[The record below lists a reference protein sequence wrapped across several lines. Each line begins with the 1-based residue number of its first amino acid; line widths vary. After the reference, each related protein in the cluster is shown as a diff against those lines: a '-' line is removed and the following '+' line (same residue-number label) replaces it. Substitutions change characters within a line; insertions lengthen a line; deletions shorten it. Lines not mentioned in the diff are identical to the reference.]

1 MIHNRFDKHYT
12 AYTMIE
18 RDQKESILNKKE
30 KKLNLLLSLS
40 MSVSLIPVMPVLAE
54 EEPAT
59 AAPKADIFPVPQSIV
74 TDSAEG
80 MSLNGPVDVVVHG
93 TRNDAAVTKTGELLD
108 AQGISWSEKTE
119 AEAAESENAKI
130 ILAVECAED
139 CQTCTYVPDAEG
151 ALDHQQGYVL
161 KTSDDENAKG
171 EVRIVG
177 ADTDGVYYGIM
188 TLRQLFQQ
196 AEGGKIAEVT
206 VSDYP
211 DVLYRGYVEGFYGT
225 PWTFKDRTSLFEDT
239 SLYKMNTY
247 VYAPKDD
254 PYHRASWRELYPED
268 KAEEIRQLVQT
279 AKDNNMIFCWTI
291 HPGADYDYTTD
302 SDGDGVVDDFAK
314 LLTKVDQVYD
324 LGVRQF
330 GIFYDDLDNSVADGT
345 KHANTLNAVYEH
357 LKEKDPEIHPMV
369 TVLTRYT
376 NSWGASI
383 TSYFQPFM
391 QTIDP
396 STLVLWTG
404 NSTMSAITKDYYE
417 WPKTQGGVD
426 RDFGSWWNYP
436 VTDYYG
442 GHLLMGQ
449 LDCVDNDVDNLA
461 SFYMNPMSEAD
472 ASKVTIF
479 SGADYSW
486 NVQAFDAHSSWIRSI
501 QELVP
506 ECWEEFC
513 RFADNLAYNNQG
525 NGFIFEESQ
534 YMEADLNA
542 FNEALAGN
550 GDLNAAIAAL
560 KADFTQIKDDCTAL
574 RAVQNEGLLEEITP
588 YVDAYEQLGIAG
600 IGGMEA
606 LEAAAKGDVD
616 ATMKGRSDLINK
628 TEIVKNK
635 TQKVGSHLLVPF
647 LESLQ
652 DTVNTVLSNSMDL
665 SQNCVQILGGKT
677 TALEEGENGWTS
689 ANGISAGESITL
701 RLRRPANF
709 SVSVAA
715 DAMDGLKVETSL
727 NGLDWT
733 EQTMSEANGGF
744 KSNAIVTAAWVRLSA
759 SADSAGASSVS
770 ITKPVPFENRSA
782 WTNMATYQT
791 YYIQNAFDGDL
802 ETCFWSAENSA
813 NGHVLGLNLG
823 GLYSVSSVEIV
834 SGTNRLGTVDAFQ
847 QGVVEVSMDGENWTA
862 VGDSFNYAEFETR
875 GEDTVHAYK
884 TISFDP
890 VEARY
895 IRIREQATG
904 NYWLKIYEIEP
915 TMTLIES
922 TACKVESSM
931 TVAEGSD
938 LNNIIDNSLA
948 TSAELSNNGA
958 VAEGDWLMLDLQNLV
973 ALYDTTVTF
982 DEGSAF
988 DSTILETSLDGEN
1001 WTERGSIASA
1011 DYSSSTG
1018 HVSADHNAGGAL
1030 TRYIRIKSGSA
1041 MDKPVK
1047 ISEITWNNIS
1057 GDAMNLSASTDM
1069 TTYQTNVIGNAV
1081 DGDESTRY
1089 YSNGVSKTG
1098 NYIQINLGASVPVYD
1113 ASIIYG
1119 GDPHVAGAVDG
1130 FASTILQYSTDG
1142 KTWTDLSEAIPSSD
1156 YRIVSG
1162 RYLCDFTL
1170 EGVKA
1175 NYLRFTAGSD
1185 SNSWCQVYEV
1195 KVNQALDTN
1204 SLRYTSGTATVL
1216 NSNYLDDGDLNTYPT
1231 FYQLSA
1237 GQTLVYPMTSVTD
1250 VKKITILQHESSSA
1264 NTTVEAE
1271 KLDGT
1276 WVSLGA
1282 LTESYNVFDVNDS
1295 IRSIRLTFDGTVQP
1309 MIYEIIADPIE
1320 KDPVVQPE
1328 ANKTLLRQAIANA
1341 ELQIESGALE
1351 NLNETVL
1358 KYFNTALEEARTVE
1372 ADEEATQEEVNAAW
1386 IKLVNAIQ
1394 MLNFKS
1400 DKTALKALV
1409 DQARQVLKTNLTPE
1423 SRAALEAAVEKA
1435 QAVLDSQTAL
1445 QESID
1450 QALAELQAALDQAVT
1465 VEYSTELLQLIV
1477 DAADAADLEAY
1488 INANGEVD
1496 AFRTALAEA
1505 KSVLNNPESQEQI
1518 NETASSL
1525 NRLWLSLRLKSD
1537 ESVLAELRNFSAQVR
1552 TLKAAAFKPATYNML
1567 VALAD
1572 EVDTALANENL
1583 SKPESLDLLEKVH
1596 NAQAYLKNPDGD
1608 NKTNPDKQDPAA
1620 EKPAP
1625 AEETKKPAVEAQKPS
1640 EEAQRPATDAKSTK
1654 KSVKTAAATALGW
1667 SAAAALL
1674 SLGGL
1679 LSFRRKRK

>member
-1 MIHNRFDKHYT
+1 M
-12 AYTMIE
+12 
-18 RDQKESILNKKE
+18 NKKE

-40 MSVSLIPVMPVLAE
+40 MSVSLIPALPVLAE
-54 EEPAT
+54 EEPVPAV
-59 AAPKADIFPVPQSIV
+59 PGADIFPVPQSIV

-80 MSLNGPVDVVVHG
+80 MSLSGPVDVVVHG

-119 AEAAESENAKI
+119 AEAAESDHAKI

-151 ALDHQQGYVL
+151 ALDHQQGYVM

-171 EVRIVG
+171 EIRITG
-177 ADTDGVYYGIM
+177 ADTDGVYYGVM

-225 PWTFKDRTSLFEDT
+225 PWTFQDRTSLFEDT

-247 VYAPKDD
+247 IYAPKDD

-268 KAEEIRQLVQT
+268 KANEIRQLVQT

-291 HPGADYDYTTD
+291 HPGADYNYTAD

-330 GIFYDDLDNSVADGT
+330 GIFYDDLSESVANGT
-345 KHANTLNAVYEH
+345 SHANTLNAVYEH
-357 LKEKDPEIHPMV
+357 LKEKDPNIHPMV

-383 TSYFQPFM
+383 NGYFKPFM

-404 NSTMSAITKDYYE
+404 NSTMSAITKNYYE
-417 WPKTQGGVD
+417 WPKNQGGVD

-486 NVQAFDAHSSWIRSI
+486 NVADFDAHSSWVRSI

-513 RFADNLAYNNQG
+513 RFADNLAYNDQG
-525 NGFIFEESQ
+525 SGFIFKESQ
-534 YMEADLNA
+534 YMEADLNT
-542 FNEALAGN
+542 FNEALNGN
-550 GDLNAAIAAL
+550 GDLDAAIAAL

-574 RAVQNEGLLEEITP
+574 RAVKNEGLLEEITP
-588 YVDAYEQLGIAG
+588 YVDAYEELGIAG

-606 LEAAAKGDVD
+606 LEAASRGDID

-628 TEIVKNK
+628 TEAVKNK

-652 DTVNTVLSNSMDL
+652 DKVNTVLSERMDL
-665 SQNCVQILGGKT
+665 SQNCVQILGDT
-677 TALEEGENGWTS
+677 TTLIAESDTGWTS
-689 ANGISAGESITL
+689 AAGVKAGESITL

-709 SVSVAA
+709 SVAVDAA
-715 DAMDGLKVETSL
+715 SLDGLKVETSL

-733 EQTMSEANGGF
+733 ELALSESKDGF
-744 KSNAIVTAAWVRLSA
+744 KSGAIVTATWVRLSA
-759 SADSAGASSVS
+759 AEGSAGASSVS
-770 ITKPVPFENRSA
+770 IVKPVPYENRSA
-782 WTNMATYQT
+782 WTNMKTYEAN
-791 YYIQNAFDGDL
+791 YIQHAFDGDL
-802 ETCFWSAENSA
+802 DTCFWSAEESHD
-813 NGHVLGLNLG
+813 GHVLGLNLG

-834 SGTNRLGTVDAFQ
+834 SGVNRLESVDAFE
-847 QGVVEVSMDGENWTA
+847 QGVVEVSTDGENWTA
-862 VGDSFNYAEFETR
+862 VGDSFNYSQFTTKE
-875 GEDTVHAYK
+875 GDSVHAFY
-884 TISFDP
+884 TATFDP

-895 IRIREQATG
+895 LRIREQATG
-904 NYWLKIYEIEP
+904 KYWLKIYEIAPE
-915 TMTLIES
+915 MTLIES
-922 TACKVESSM
+922 TSCKMETTMSL
-931 TVAEGSD
+931 AEGSD
-938 LNNIIDNSLA
+938 MNNIIDSSYS
-948 TSAELSNNGA
+948 TYAELSNDGA
-958 VAEGDWLMLDLQNLV
+958 VAEGDSVTLDLQNLV
-973 ALYDTTVTF
+973 ALYDTTVIF
-982 DEGSAF
+982 PEGSAF
-988 DSTILETSLDGEN
+988 ENTVLETSEDGVN
-1001 WTERGSIASA
+1001 WTERGSLASS
-1011 DYSSSTG
+1011 DYASEDG
-1018 HVSADHNAGGAL
+1018 NVLAALNAGGAL
-1030 TRYIRIKSGSA
+1030 TRYIRVKSGSA

-1047 ISEITWNNIS
+1047 IAEIVWNAIT
-1057 GDAMNLSASTDM
+1057 DAAANLSASTDM
-1069 TTYQTNVIGNAV
+1069 STYQTYSISNAV
-1081 DGDESTRY
+1081 DGDEDTKFYSSAST
-1089 YSNGVSKTG
+1089 NTG
-1098 NYIQINLGASVPVYD
+1098 NYIQVNLGGAIPVYD
-1113 ASIIYG
+1113 ASIIYN
-1119 GDPHVAGAVDG
+1119 GDPHTAGAVDG
-1130 FASTILQYSTDG
+1130 FSSTILQYSNDG
-1142 KTWTDLSEAIPSSD
+1142 STWHTLSEAVPSSE
-1156 YRIVSG
+1156 YRIVNG
-1162 RYLCDFTL
+1162 RYICSYTTDGTT
-1170 EGVKA
+1170 A
-1175 NYLRFTAGSD
+1175 RYLRFTAGGSSD
-1185 SNSWCQVYEV
+1185 SWCQVYEI

-1216 NSNYLDDGDLNTYPT
+1216 NSNYLDDGDLNTSPT

-1250 VKKITILQHESSSA
+1250 VKKITILQHESSAA

-1276 WVSLGA
+1276 WVDLGTLSA
-1282 LTESYNVFDVNDS
+1282 AYNTFDVNDS
-1295 IRSIRLTFDGTVQP
+1295 IRSIRMTFDGTVQP
-1309 MIYEIIADPIE
+1309 MIYEIIAEAMAD
-1320 KDPVVQPE
+1320 DPVVHPE

-1341 ELQIESGALE
+1341 EQQAASGALE
-1351 NLNETVL
+1351 HLNETVL
-1358 KYFNTALEEARTVE
+1358 KFFNTALAEAKAVE
-1372 ADEEATQEEVNAAW
+1372 ADEEATRDEVNAAW
-1386 IKLVNAIQ
+1386 IKLVQAIQ
-1394 MLNFKS
+1394 MLDFKS
-1400 DKTALKALV
+1400 DKDALKALV
-1409 DQARQVLKTNLTPE
+1409 EEAKQALETPLTPE
-1423 SRAALEAAVEKA
+1423 SKAALEEAIEKA
-1435 QAVLDSQTAL
+1435 QAVLDSDTAL
-1445 QESID
+1445 QDTID
-1450 QALAELQAALDQAVT
+1450 QALNELQAALDQAVR
-1465 VEYSTELLQLIV
+1465 VEYSTELLQLII
-1477 DAADAADLEAY
+1477 DAADAADLDAF

-1496 AFRTALAEA
+1496 AFRTALEA
-1505 KSVLNNPESQEQI
+1505 ARNVLKAPESQEQI
-1518 NETASSL
+1518 NDTASSL
-1525 NRLWLSLRLKSD
+1525 NRLWLSLRLKPD
-1537 ESVLAELRNFSAQVR
+1537 ESVLAELRSFSAQVR
-1552 TLKAAAFKPATYNML
+1552 TLSAANFKPATFAML
-1567 VALAD
+1567 TSLAD
-1572 EVDTALANENL
+1572 EVDEALANESL
-1583 SKPESLDLLEKVH
+1583 SKAESLELLEKVQK
-1596 NAQAYLKNPDGD
+1596 AEELIKNPDAED
-1608 NKTNPDKQDPAA
+1608 KADPTAPEKQDPAA

-1625 AEETKKPAVEAQKPS
+1625 TEEVKKPA
-1640 EEAQRPATDAKSTK
+1640 EESQSVK

-1667 SAAAALL
+1667 TGAAALL

-1679 LSFRRKRK
+1679 LSLKRRKNK